1 MVVKNKKLNSYCRKF
16 GVSLTDSK
24 GKPKSEA
31 TKRRQCLS
39 KLISATKK
47 ELKKPLPKVK
57 KSTIVVVRKRKPTL
71 TKKDKLLISK
81 LDFIINSLQ
90 KRKQALKKN
99 SRKN

>member
-1 MVVKNKKLNSYCRKF
+1 MVVKNKNLNSYCRKF
-16 GVSLTDSK
+16 NISLTDSK
-24 GKPKSEA
+24 GQPKSEA

-39 KLISATKK
+39 RLISVTKK

-57 KSTIVVVRKRKPTL
+57 KSTVVIVRKHKPTL

-90 KRKQALKKN
+90 KRKLALKNN